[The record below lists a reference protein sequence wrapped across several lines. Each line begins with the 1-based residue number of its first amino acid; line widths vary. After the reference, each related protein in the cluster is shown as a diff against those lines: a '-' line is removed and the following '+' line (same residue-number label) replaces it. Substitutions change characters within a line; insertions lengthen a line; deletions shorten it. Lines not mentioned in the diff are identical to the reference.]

1 MTKVLFMSY
10 GWNRFVWY
18 VIIHSYLN
26 IYIKGVN
33 MKYIKAITMMLLLI
47 VFVSC
52 TTTDEVTYEILINE
66 STPTTYEV
74 GASITYTD
82 FFIIKDSLGNRITIE
97 ESMLD
102 VSLVDMSKAGSYIIK
117 ISFEGVKNEVTI
129 TVTAPEEEITYTL
142 AINESLP
149 TTLEL
154 NDSDID
160 FKAYFT
166 ITDSKGNLVEVL
178 ESMIDSSKVNLDEVG
193 TYNLVLNYQGLSKT
207 VVLEVVDNTPVIT
220 YTVVVNDAL
229 PTEFTLGTTNIDFKT
244 YFTIVDSNGTTIEV
258 TDDMLDLSTIDFT
271 KVGTFSIT
279 FNFNDIEH
287 ILEFEVTPPD
297 FMYAND
303 LFISEYSEGSSYN
316 KYIEIFNGTGK
327 HINLSEYSV
336 KLFNNGAS
344 TPQYELA
351 LSGVLNDGETYIIY
365 NGAANTTI
373 KNSGDLS
380 HQVISFNGNDPI
392 ALYKN
397 DVLIDVVGIMNT
409 PVPDGYNAGGIV
421 NATKD
426 NTIVRKSDVF
436 GPNATWNEDEWLV
449 LGFEDYT
456 NLKLHEMDYYHLPE
470 EIARIPDLYISEYFE
485 GDGIY
490 ATSKYIEIYN
500 GLGYDVDLSNYRV
513 ELYSSG
519 SSTPTYTQNLS
530 GTLKHKEVYV
540 IYAPLSLDDI
550 KLLGHLSSEV
560 ANFTGRDALT
570 LVKDNVIIDVFGVIG
585 ETPNE
590 NGWLIDGTKGSV
602 NYTVV
607 RIPEVTGPLSTWDLN
622 DWKVTYQNDLSDL
635 GKHNF
640 TYEDQVIEDFDI
652 LFNLIKGLELNSK
665 GTATSAYSITIKG
678 TVFMDVQNETT
689 LVYITDGKN
698 FIKLHGEKI
707 HNYTSL
713 NTVYEVKG
721 NYKSHLYIP
730 TFEVINP
737 GTDITA
743 ISSAT
748 PVSTIT
754 VKEVSLSTILNL
766 KLENFVE
773 NINNGYLQ
781 SMLKV
786 TGYLQLDTH
795 NSTRWDYAL
804 TVAETYT
811 KNNTQY
817 INNGLYFKNDIGELE
832 DTLIDY
838 EVDLDYENVEVSVF
852 GVIYDWNPNRKNWRL
867 YVSNTLTS
875 DFLLA

>member
-1 MTKVLFMSY
+1 MTKVFFMSY

-102 VSLVDMSKAGSYIIK
+102 VSLVDMSKVGSYIIK

-129 TVTAPEEEITYTL
+129 TVTAPEEDIIYTL

-166 ITDSKGNLVEVL
+166 ITDSKGNFIEVL

-220 YTVVVNDAL
+220 YSVVVNDAL
-229 PTEFTLGTTNIDFKT
+229 PTEFTLGTTDIDFKT
-244 YFTIVDSNGTTIEV
+244 YFIIVDSNGTTIEV

-297 FMYAND
+297 FMYASD
-303 LFISEYSEGSSYN
+303 LFISEYSEGSNYN

-373 KNSGDLS
+373 KNSGDAS

-397 DVLIDVVGIMNT
+397 DVLIDVVGIMDT
-409 PVPDGYNAGGIV
+409 PVSVGYNAGGVV

-426 NTIVRKSDVF
+426 NTIVRKSNVF
-436 GPNATWNEDEWLV
+436 GPNATWTEDEWLV
-449 LGFEDYT
+449 LGFEVYT

-500 GLGYDVDLSNYRV
+500 SLGYDVDLSNYRV
-513 ELYSSG
+513 ELYSNG
-519 SSTPTYTQNLS
+519 SLTPTYTQNLT

-550 KLLGHLSSEV
+550 KLLGNLSSEV

-585 ETPNE
+585 ETPSE
-590 NGWLIDGTKGSV
+590 NGWLIDGTKG
-602 NYTVV
+602 
-607 RIPEVTGPLSTWDLN
+607 
-622 DWKVTYQNDLSDL
+622 
-635 GKHNF
+635 
-640 TYEDQVIEDFDI
+640 
-652 LFNLIKGLELNSK
+652 
-665 GTATSAYSITIKG
+665 
-678 TVFMDVQNETT
+678 
-689 LVYITDGKN
+689 
-698 FIKLHGEKI
+698 KI
-707 HNYTSL
+707 GRASCRER
-713 NTVYEVKG
+713 V
-721 NYKSHLYIP
+721 
-730 TFEVINP
+730 
-737 GTDITA
+737 
-743 ISSAT
+743 
-748 PVSTIT
+748 
-754 VKEVSLSTILNL
+754 
-766 KLENFVE
+766 
-773 NINNGYLQ
+773 
-781 SMLKV
+781 
-786 TGYLQLDTH
+786 
-795 NSTRWDYAL
+795 
-804 TVAETYT
+804 
-811 KNNTQY
+811 
-817 INNGLYFKNDIGELE
+817 
-832 DTLIDY
+832 
-838 EVDLDYENVEVSVF
+838 
-852 GVIYDWNPNRKNWRL
+852 
-867 YVSNTLTS
+867 
-875 DFLLA
+875 

>member
-229 PTEFTLGTTNIDFKT
+229 PTEFTLGTTDIDFKT
-244 YFTIVDSNGTTIEV
+244 YFTITDSKGNFIEVLESMIDSSKVNLDEVGTYNLVLNYQGLSKTVVLEVVDNTPVITYTVVVNDALPTEFTLGTTDIDFKTYFIIVDSNGTTIEV

-373 KNSGDLS
+373 K
-380 HQVISFNGNDPI
+380 
-392 ALYKN
+392 K
-397 DVLIDVVGIMNT
+397 
-409 PVPDGYNAGGIV
+409 
-421 NATKD
+421 
-426 NTIVRKSDVF
+426 
-436 GPNATWNEDEWLV
+436 
-449 LGFEDYT
+449 
-456 NLKLHEMDYYHLPE
+456 
-470 EIARIPDLYISEYFE
+470 
-485 GDGIY
+485 
-490 ATSKYIEIYN
+490 
-500 GLGYDVDLSNYRV
+500 
-513 ELYSSG
+513 
-519 SSTPTYTQNLS
+519 
-530 GTLKHKEVYV
+530 
-540 IYAPLSLDDI
+540 
-550 KLLGHLSSEV
+550 
-560 ANFTGRDALT
+560 
-570 LVKDNVIIDVFGVIG
+570 
-585 ETPNE
+585 
-590 NGWLIDGTKGSV
+590 
-602 NYTVV
+602 
-607 RIPEVTGPLSTWDLN
+607 
-622 DWKVTYQNDLSDL
+622 
-635 GKHNF
+635 
-640 TYEDQVIEDFDI
+640 
-652 LFNLIKGLELNSK
+652 
-665 GTATSAYSITIKG
+665 
-678 TVFMDVQNETT
+678 
-689 LVYITDGKN
+689 
-698 FIKLHGEKI
+698 
-707 HNYTSL
+707 
-713 NTVYEVKG
+713 
-721 NYKSHLYIP
+721 
-730 TFEVINP
+730 
-737 GTDITA
+737 
-743 ISSAT
+743 
-748 PVSTIT
+748 
-754 VKEVSLSTILNL
+754 
-766 KLENFVE
+766 
-773 NINNGYLQ
+773 
-781 SMLKV
+781 
-786 TGYLQLDTH
+786 
-795 NSTRWDYAL
+795 
-804 TVAETYT
+804 
-811 KNNTQY
+811 
-817 INNGLYFKNDIGELE
+817 
-832 DTLIDY
+832 
-838 EVDLDYENVEVSVF
+838 
-852 GVIYDWNPNRKNWRL
+852 
-867 YVSNTLTS
+867 
-875 DFLLA
+875 